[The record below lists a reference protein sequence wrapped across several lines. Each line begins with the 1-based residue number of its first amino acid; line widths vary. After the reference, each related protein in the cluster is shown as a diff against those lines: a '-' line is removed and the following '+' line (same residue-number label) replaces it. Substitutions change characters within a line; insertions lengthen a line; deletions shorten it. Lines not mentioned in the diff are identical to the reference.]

1 LVPLDEEDMR
11 YAHRG
16 SSAADGVFRRPL
28 KTATLLQQL
37 QLLADCVP
45 LADLAGRT
53 SRRPRKDGARHADKR
68 ALWTNLSIRKRLG
81 MRVWR
86 TPAPFL
92 IELEYKGTVQK

>member
-1 LVPLDEEDMR
+1 MYSLGQISLYLLCFYMWALVQLYIRSRVEDSFPPIPYMPWL
-11 YAHRG
+11 G
-16 SSAADGVFRRPL
+16 GLLFISDQAARNN
-28 KTATLLQQL
+28 T
-37 QLLADCVP
+37 
-45 LADLAGRT
+45 
-53 SRRPRKDGARHADKR
+53 RHADKR